1 MGIQFIFGLGSGRCG
16 TGTLAALL
24 DKQKG
29 ISCTHEK
36 QFIPWERDIIA
47 FYQALIGMTQVE
59 EIDTVRVGNVAF
71 YWKNYLPEIFRDLL
85 NPKVIVLKRE
95 KQKVVE
101 SFSAM
106 YRDHNHWSSPGGKN
120 WDGRNP
126 QEVPLTLMFPKYDLN
141 KKDAIGQY
149 WEEYYNDGAIDY
161 YLDKFPQNIM
171 LIRSEDLWAGEDAQK
186 RIFEFLDIPKRKM
199 IFDTNIWMHKSP
211 DERPPYVALDIQ
223 PPVELAQI
231 SLNKRL
237 YGRQA
242 MEIVGMPLDVEV
254 ELTDEQ
260 MKPIKDNPEIMKALN
275 KEEIAD
281 AESNR

>member
-1 MGIQFIFGLGSGRCG
+1 MIQFIFGIGTGRCG
-16 TGTLAALL
+16 TGTLAKLL

-36 QFIPWERDIIA
+36 QFIPWERNIIA
-47 FYQALIGMTQVE
+47 FYQALIGMTQKE
-59 EIDTVRVGNVAF
+59 EIEHTRVGNVAF

-95 KQKVVE
+95 KEKVVK
-101 SFSAM
+101 SFAAM
-106 YRDHNHWSSPGGKN
+106 YRDQNHWSKPGGKN
-120 WDGRNP
+120 WDGRDP
-126 QEVPLTLMFPKYDLN
+126 RESPLTLMFPKYDLS

-161 YLDKFPQNIM
+161 YLDKFPRNIM

-186 RIFEFLDIPKRKM
+186 SIFKFLEIPKRKM
-199 IFDTNIWMHKSP
+199 VFDTSIWMHKSP
-211 DERPPYVALDIQ
+211 DKTPPFVALDIQ
-223 PPVELAQI
+223 QPAGLAQI

-237 YGRQA
+237 YGAQA
-242 MEIVGMPLDVEV
+242 MAIVGMPLDVEV

-260 MKPIKDNPEIMKALN
+260 MKPIKDNPEIMKSLA
-275 KEEIAD
+275 KEEIVNAQSD
-281 AESNR
+281 R